1 MYIDTNIF
9 IYAIEC
15 HPEYGAPCKRI
26 LKDVESGKIKVTASI
41 LVLVETLNVLNRLN
55 KELKRGGK
63 KLLDMGAN
71 ISAIESLPITWI
83 DLDFLTI
90 EKAAQYDYAI
100 SPGDYFHLAAM
111 ELNQINEIIS
121 ADGGDFDKIKWI
133 ARTDPLDYK

>member
-9 IYAIEC
+9 IYAIEG
-15 HPEYGAPCKRI
+15 HTKYGAPCKKI
-26 LKDVESGKIKVTASI
+26 LKDMEIGKIKASASV

-55 KELKRGGK
+55 KELKRSGK
-63 KLLDMGAN
+63 KPLDISMN
-71 ISAIESLPITWI
+71 INAIESLPITWL
-83 DLDFLTI
+83 DLNPLII
-90 EKAAQYDYAI
+90 EKAAQYEYTINPADYI
-100 SPGDYFHLAAM
+100 HLATM